1 MKNKDIIIIILVIVL
16 ISFYY
21 FRQQEKFNTSN
32 NSVGHKVMIFLSK
45 SCPHCVTFKDNEL
58 DNLIKK
64 IAMTPHNIDVL
75 VSSENNRDIFNK
87 YDIQY
92 VPACLVL
99 KDNKHKMV
107 NGQITYDNIM
117 KTINM

>member
-21 FRQQEKFNTSN
+21 FRQQEKFTSSN
-32 NSVGHKVMIFLSK
+32 DSPGQKVMIFLSK

-58 DNLIKK
+58 DNLTKK
-64 IAMTPHNIDVL
+64 IGMTPHTLDVI
-75 VSSENNRDIFNK
+75 VASEDNRDIFNK

-92 VPACLVL
+92 VPACLVV
-99 KDNKHKMV
+99 KDNKSKIV

>member
-1 MKNKDIIIIILVIVL
+1 MKNIIIIILVIVF
-16 ISFYY
+16 ISCFY
-21 FRQQEKFNTSN
+21 FKKNENFIS
-32 NSVGHKVMIFLSK
+32 SDDSEVHKVMIFLSK
-45 SCPHCVTFKDNEL
+45 SCPHCVTFKNNEL
-58 DNLIKK
+58 DNLTNK
-64 IAMTPHNIDVL
+64 IGKTPHSLEV
-75 VSSENNRDIFNK
+75 VVAGENNRDIFNK

-99 KDNKHKMV
+99 KDNKHKIV

>member
-1 MKNKDIIIIILVIVL
+1 MKNIIIIILVIVF
-16 ISFYY
+16 ISCFY
-21 FRQQEKFNTSN
+21 FRQEEKFTSSDT
-32 NSVGHKVMIFLSK
+32 SVGHKVMIFLSK
-45 SCPHCVTFKDNEL
+45 SCPHCVTFKNNEL
-58 DNLIKK
+58 DNLTKK
-64 IAMTPHNIDVL
+64 IATTPHTIDV
-75 VSSENNRDIFNK
+75 VVAGENNRDIFNK

-99 KDNKHKMV
+99 KDNNHKIV